1 VRQVR
6 LRQALAALAAA
17 LIVTG
22 EIVLTMLAGAAPG
35 TDAPPPTPVGP
46 NGSLSP
52 FVTSL
57 RTPADETR
65 PPAVSSESAILADLD
80 SGQVLFAEDADRQI
94 PIASLTKI
102 MTALLV
108 LRATSPADVAT
119 VSRRA
124 AEPVG
129 AAGLSEL
136 GLRAGERITVG
147 DLTWALLVQSANDA
161 AVALAEQVS
170 GTVERFVKRMNVTA
184 GRLGMTHTRFR
195 SPSGLDD
202 RGFSSARDLMI
213 LTRAAFRDD
222 PKFGTIVATRFQ
234 EVPSPGG
241 RPRNIQNRNV
251 LLWLYPGAT
260 GVKTGYTAAAGFCVV
275 ATADRRG
282 RRLVAVVLGTP
293 GEPFSEAASLLN
305 YGFGGF
311 TMRRFVVDG
320 QDEGTVAI
328 RGGRVPV
335 AAARDLEALVP
346 MTSLHRVRRTFVIDP
361 SAAFPP
367 AVGERIGVVR
377 VTAAGRVLG
386 SVPLV
391 VTGVPPP
398 PAIDDRSW
406 WEHAASSL
414 TGAVS
419 GLVRGLLG

>member
-1 VRQVR
+1 M
-6 LRQALAALAAA
+6 RQALAAVAAA
-17 LIVTG
+17 LIVLA
-22 EIVLTMLAGAAPG
+22 EIVLTVLAGAAPG
-35 TDAPPPTPVGP
+35 TDVPPPTPVGP

-52 FVTSL
+52 FVTRL
-57 RTPADETR
+57 RTPADDTG
-65 PPAVSSESAILADLD
+65 PPVVSSQAAILADLD
-80 SGQVLFAEDADRQI
+80 SGQVLFAEDPGRPV

-102 MTALLV
+102 MTAFLV
-108 LRATSPADVAT
+108 LRATSPGDVVT
-119 VSRRA
+119 VSQRA
-124 AEPVG
+124 AEPDG

-161 AVALAEQVS
+161 AIALAEQVS
-170 GTVERFVKRMNVTA
+170 GTVERFVKQMNVTA
-184 GRLGMTHTRFR
+184 ARLGMTHSRFR
-195 SPSGLDD
+195 SPNGLDD

-213 LTRAAFRDD
+213 LTRAAFRED
-222 PKFGTIVATRFQ
+222 PSFGTIVATRFK
-234 EVPSPGG
+234 EIASPG
-241 RPRNIQNRNV
+241 RHPRHIQNRNV

-260 GVKTGYTAAAGFCVV
+260 GVKTGYTAAAGFCIV
-275 ATADRRG
+275 ATAERDG

-305 YGFGGF
+305 YGFSGF
-311 TMRRFVVDG
+311 TVHRFVRGG
-320 QDEGTVAI
+320 QGEGTVAI
-328 RGGRVPV
+328 RGGLVPV

-346 MTSLHRVRRTFVIDP
+346 VTALGHVRRTVVVDP

-377 VTAAGRVLG
+377 VMAPGRVLG

-391 VTGVPPP
+391 VTDVPPP
-398 PAIDDRSW
+398 PTIDDRPW
-406 WEHAASSL
+406 WEHAAASL